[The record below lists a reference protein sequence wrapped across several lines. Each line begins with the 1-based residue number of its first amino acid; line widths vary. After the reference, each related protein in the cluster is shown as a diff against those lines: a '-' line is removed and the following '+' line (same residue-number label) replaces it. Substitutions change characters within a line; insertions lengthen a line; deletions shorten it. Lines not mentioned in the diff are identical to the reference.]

1 MYYLSY
7 IVNSR
12 TKIILNEI
20 KDYFT
25 NADLFV
31 DLQNSFSQSLAH
43 YFLID

>member
-12 TKIILNEI
+12 KLH
-20 KDYFT
+20 FT